1 MKDINAVRSIVPLGE
16 FKAKAARILR
26 ALNEPIVVTQNGRAA
41 AVLLSPEQFEELRD
55 QNRYFEALACG
66 LADAESGQM
75 VEHADVKAWL
85 QSWGTDQPMAP
96 PK

>member
-16 FKAKAARILR
+16 FKAKAASILR
-26 ALNEPIVVTQNGRAA
+26 ALGEPIVVTQNGRAA

-55 QNRYFEALACG
+55 QNRYLEALARG

-75 VEHADVKAWL
+75 VEHSDVKAWL
-85 QSWGTDQPMAP
+85 QSWGTDH
-96 PK
+96 PKVSPK